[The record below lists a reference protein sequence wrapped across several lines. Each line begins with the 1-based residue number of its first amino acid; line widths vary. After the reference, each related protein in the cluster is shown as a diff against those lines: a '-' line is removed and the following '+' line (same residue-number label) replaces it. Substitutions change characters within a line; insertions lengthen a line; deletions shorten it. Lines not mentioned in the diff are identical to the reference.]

1 MALAHWVDADHF
13 DVLRDKINAMVDVV
27 NNIVGV
33 PIGGIQMYFGSPA
46 DSTKWDAFGIG
57 VVDTQ
62 YEKFALCLGQ
72 GLTGSGL
79 QDFSGA
85 AMSIAPDL
93 LGKFPVGFNPGN
105 ANFPQIGSTGGE
117 EEVTLTSQQSGVR
130 DHVHNTW
137 SNDGA
142 TSYDGGSSGNS
153 SPTVADQVSG
163 PVLNVDGDPA
173 KDGAQNAVDAH
184 NNLPPYLATG
194 FIIRY
199 K

>member
-1 MALAHWVDADHF
+1 MALAEWADADTF
-13 DVLRDKINAMVDVV
+13 DVLRDKINAIVDVV
-27 NNIVGV
+27 NNIVSV
-33 PIGGIQMYFGSPA
+33 PIGGIEMYYGSPA
-46 DSTKWDAFGIG
+46 DSAKWNSDGIG
-57 VVDTQ
+57 IADTQ

-72 GLTGSGL
+72 GIPGSMLQDGSGASVSITP
-79 QDFSGA
+79 DFRGRFPA
-85 AMSIAPDL
+85 GYDTGNA
-93 LGKFPVGFNPGN
+93 KFPS
-105 ANFPQIGSTGGE
+105 IGVTGGE
-117 EEVTLTSQQSGVR
+117 EEVTLTSQQSGIR

-163 PVLNVDGDPA
+163 PVLNVDGNPA
-173 KDGAQNAVDAH
+173 LDGPQNAVDAH
-184 NNLPPYLATG
+184 ENLPPYLATG

>member
-1 MALAHWVDADHF
+1 MALETWVDSEHY
-13 DVLRDKINAMVDVV
+13 DVLRDKFNAVVEYV
-27 NNIVGV
+27 NNLVGV
-33 PIGGIQMYFGSPA
+33 PIGGIEMYFGSPA
-46 DSTKWDAFGIG
+46 DSAKWDSSGIG
-57 VVDTQ
+57 VVNTQ

-72 GLTGSGL
+72 ALTGSEL
-79 QDFSGA
+79 QDFAGS
-85 AMSIAPDL
+85 AMGIAPDFR
-93 LGKFPVGFNPGN
+93 GKYPAGYDPSN